1 MEVTK
6 FREVKELMERK
17 IVINWG
23 GADTRLFLEI
33 LAALHKNRIKR
44 IIK

>member
-1 MEVTK
+1 MEVK
-6 FREVKELMERK
+6 SLGGEIMERK

-23 GADTRLFLEI
+23 GADTRLFFEL
-33 LAALHKNRIKR
+33 LAAFRKNRIKQ